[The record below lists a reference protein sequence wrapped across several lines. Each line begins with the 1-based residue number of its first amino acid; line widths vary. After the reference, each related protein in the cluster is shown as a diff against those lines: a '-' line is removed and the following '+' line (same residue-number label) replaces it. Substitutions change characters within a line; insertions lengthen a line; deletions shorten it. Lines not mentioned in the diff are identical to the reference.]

1 MRNKWF
7 QVLNVRKHIV
17 IGDIGVNVVYNID
30 TSSKTFSS
38 IFLAGKCPLNW
49 DQIVLNLLYDAVCV
63 VVDVFV
69 QLSQRDGETFTY
81 LLSGVK

>member
-1 MRNKWF
+1 MSLELKPNSA
-7 QVLNVRKHIV
+7 
-17 IGDIGVNVVYNID
+17 Y
-30 TSSKTFSS
+30 S
-38 IFLAGKCPLNW
+38 
-49 DQIVLNLLYDAVCV
+49 NLLYDAVCVV